1 MLTETAIRKAKVPV
15 KPTKLSDER
24 GLYLLCTP
32 SGGKWWRFKYRYAGK
47 EKLLSLGT
55 YPEVSLAKAREDR
68 EQARRRLAAGVDPS
82 AARQEAKRQTVE
94 ATANNFEGIAREWLE
109 NVKPGWSA
117 IYYGDTVKRFEAFV
131 FYSQSLVVA
140 PSPASRRPNSCPW
153 SVRLRLGGH
162 W

>member
-131 FYSQSLVVA
+131 FVFPVIG
-140 PSPASRRPNSCPW
+140 RRPVASITASELLPL
-153 SVRLRLGGH
+153 VRKIEARGTH
-162 W
+162 